1 MIYIKTNNK
10 IEAITPNP
18 IWLNDK
24 PDDSSEYDWNC
35 QRYILTLAAAMRL
48 LSEASTL
55 EAFEAQELEQAKD
68 NKIAQ
73 ITPARDAFMY
83 ANIEY
88 NGSLFTNSQVSGNNL
103 TAEIATQTAL
113 IEWLDSSGNQVD
125 LTLEQAKELSTLI
138 KAKRRTA
145 YFKEATLLAQINACQ
160 TLEEL
165 ENINI
170 NF

>member
-1 MIYIKTNNK
+1 MKYKILRTDGDFDFHNNST
-10 IEAITPNP
+10 ITELPEGAIA
-18 IWLNDK
+18 
-24 PDDSSEYDWNC
+24 
-35 QRYILTLAAAMRL
+35 LTDAEWENRL
-48 LSEASTL
+48 LRIETNEEIL
-55 EAFEAQELEQAKD
+55 QKAKD
-68 NKIAQ
+68 AKIAQ

-83 ANIEY
+83 ADIEY
-88 NGSLFTNSQVSGNNL
+88 NGSFFINSQVSGNNL
-103 TAEIATQTAL
+103 TAEIATQTPV